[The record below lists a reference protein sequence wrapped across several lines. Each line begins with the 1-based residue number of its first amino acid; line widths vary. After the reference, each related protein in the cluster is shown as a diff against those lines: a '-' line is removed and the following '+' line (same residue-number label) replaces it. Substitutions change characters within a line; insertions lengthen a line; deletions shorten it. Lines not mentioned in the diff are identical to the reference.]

1 MCIRDSTWL
10 LRADHACGRWTA
22 RPAYTGGTTT
32 GAHTPRAQR
41 SAQPLHGAPW
51 GVTAAV
57 TTALARLAFVPISRT
72 RQAPCGRQP
81 RAAAASIVLDI
92 APMQHRSADHGAH

>member
-1 MCIRDSTWL
+1 MAPSCRSRMWSLDSAPGVHWGHND
-10 LRADHACGRWTA
+10 RC
-22 RPAYTGGTTT
+22 
-32 GAHTPRAQR
+32 AHPRAQR